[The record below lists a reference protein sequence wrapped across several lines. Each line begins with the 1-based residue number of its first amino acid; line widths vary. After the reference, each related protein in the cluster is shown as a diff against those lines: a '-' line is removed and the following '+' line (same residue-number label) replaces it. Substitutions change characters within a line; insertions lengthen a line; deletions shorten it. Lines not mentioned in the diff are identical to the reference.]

1 MSAQTDKDSFG
12 KKVLLIQSPGQVKGR
27 QMCKAGTDW

>member
-12 KKVLLIQSPGQVKGR
+12 KKVLLIQSPDQETEGQANVQG
-27 QMCKAGTDW
+27 WH